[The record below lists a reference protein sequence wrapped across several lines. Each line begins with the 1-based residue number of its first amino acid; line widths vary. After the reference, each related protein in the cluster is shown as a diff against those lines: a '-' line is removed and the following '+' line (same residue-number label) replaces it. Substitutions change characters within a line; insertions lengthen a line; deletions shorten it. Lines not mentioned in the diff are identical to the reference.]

1 MPENK
6 LENFVFTVIMA
17 FLMVYAMICYNI
29 ALHIGGM
36 KNTVFLMAFHELI
49 IMWPVAIILAMFI
62 MEKPV
67 MTLTSRVV
75 TEEMPFFFHA
85 AGALADLFCRSCG
98 KMDLQSFIQKK
109 TYCVFRRKA
118 LCK

>member
-17 FLMVYAMICYNI
+17 F
-29 ALHIGGM
+29 
-36 KNTVFLMAFHELI
+36 HELI
-49 IMWPVAIILAMFI
+49 IMWLVAIILEMFI

-75 TEEMPFFFHA
+75 TEEMPFFSCCWRA
-85 AGALADLFCRSCG
+85 AP
-98 KMDLQSFIQKK
+98 
-109 TYCVFRRKA
+109 
-118 LCK
+118 